1 MKLEYVEILYGDA
14 RKISPQPPEKMDTNI
29 NFTKVE
35 LSKNML
41 MLDFDYTVIY
51 APDESHLRLSGK
63 AAFSGAESKKLFDEW
78 QKDKKFTGK
87 EGEMVLN
94 AINYNVSINAIF
106 MAKVFNMVPP
116 IVLPTLTFKKP

>member
-14 RKISPQPPEKMDTNI
+14 RKNSPQQPEKMDTNI
-29 NFTKVE
+29 NFTAVE
-35 LSKNML
+35 LSKNQL
-41 MLDFDYTVIY
+41 MLDFDYTVLY
-51 APDESHLRLSGK
+51 SPDQSHLRLSGK
-63 AAFSGAESKKLFDEW
+63 AAFSGTESKKLFDEW

-106 MAKVFNMVPP
+106 LAKVFNMVPP